1 MKTFLLFLML
11 FSAAI
16 LLLPMTALD
25 LSAPKTESS
34 SAAIV
39 IRQEESLP
47 PPAQETRPVMET
59 VKTVHWDEPDCFSV
73 LDRSRNEIIEVPVLD
88 YLYGAVAA
96 EMPPTFHP
104 EALKAQAVAAH
115 TYALYCHC
123 HPSEELGGADF
134 SADPENWQG
143 FIRREQ
149 MLERYGQQGEEYWD
163 RITQAVDEVFSLV
176 LFYQEEP
183 VLAAYHAISAGNTE
197 YASNVWEQS
206 LPYLVPAAS
215 AGDTLAAEY
224 ESIVRFSV
232 EEMRQK
238 LSASF
243 HTVSLSDD
251 PASWFQILSR
261 SPSGYVLSVQVCD
274 CTVTGQQLRQALG
287 LRSTHFSVTP
297 LPDGFSFS
305 VLGYGHG
312 VGLSQNGADYL
323 ARQGSDFQQILLHY
337 YTGVDLFSVR

>member
-206 LPYLVPAAS
+206 LPYLVPADS

-251 PASWFQILSR
+251 PSSWFQILSR

-297 LPDGFSFS
+297 LPDGFSCS
-305 VLGYGHG
+305 VLGSGHG